1 MKTNEEKIEM
11 KATEVEATEQVEK
24 PKKKGLLGWAK
35 FGLTFLAGTIVGA
48 ALTALL
54 GGEAEDEDND
64 EVVHLSDDD
73 YRSCDS
79 SEEDSE

>member
-11 KATEVEATEQVEK
+11 EATEVEATEQVEES
-24 PKKKGLLGWAK
+24 KKKGFPDWAK
-35 FGLTFLAGTIVGA
+35 FVLTFLGGTIVGA

-79 SEEDSE
+79 DEDSE

>member
-11 KATEVEATEQVEK
+11 EAAEVEATEQVEE
-24 PKKKGLLGWAK
+24 PKKKGLPGWAK
-35 FGLTFLAGTIVGA
+35 FGLTFLGGTIVGA
-48 ALTALL
+48 ALTALF

-73 YRSCDS
+73 YRSCNSD
-79 SEEDSE
+79 EDSE